1 MRLPTDQQLA
11 RLEEAA
17 RLAARRSYSPYSGFP
32 VGAALLTATGT
43 IIAGCNV
50 ENACYGLSLCA
61 ERSAIVRAVA
71 EGHRYFTALVVY
83 TPTDAPTLPCGA
95 CLQVL
100 AEFGPDMPVYG
111 LCDGNRCTQTTL
123 KELLPHPF
131 QLIDPARHHD

>member
-32 VGAALLTATGT
+32 VGAALLTATGK
-43 IIAGCNV
+43 IVAGCNV

-71 EGHRYFTALVVY
+71 EGHRYFTALLVY
-83 TPTDAPTLPCGA
+83 TPTDTPTLPCGA

-100 AEFGPDMPVYG
+100 AEFGPDMLVYG
-111 LCDGNRCTQTTL
+111 LCNGAQRTQTTL
-123 KELLPHPF
+123 GELLPRPF
-131 QLIDPARHHD
+131 QLIEPARRHD